1 MRQEACKSIASA
13 MPGHLL
19 QANAEPDLQQTGTR
33 LKPVIASLVEG
44 CLQLVADDMPA
55 LSVSS
60 WHAQILD
67 MPSL

>member
-1 MRQEACKSIASA
+1 MSC
-13 MPGHLL
+13 HLL

-33 LKPVIASLVEG
+33 LKPVITGLVEG

-55 LSVSS
+55 LSVSPG
-60 WHAQILD
+60 HANPLD